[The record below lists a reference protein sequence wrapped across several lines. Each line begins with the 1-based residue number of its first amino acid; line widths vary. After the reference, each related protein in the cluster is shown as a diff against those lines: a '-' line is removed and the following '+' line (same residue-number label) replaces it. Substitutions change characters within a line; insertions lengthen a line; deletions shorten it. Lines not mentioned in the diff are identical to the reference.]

1 MPGKRHISQPAFQGL
16 LPLHFL
22 ISDRRDS
29 PVFPVARRNSARPC
43 LTYSGR
49 AAYLDKSGL
58 SNRMNRE
65 DLRKIGAG
73 FYVDDRRSLYF
84 NVREFLTANGLPD
97 TAEMRQAVWDQV
109 VHDFGVIGITQLTD
123 E

>member
-1 MPGKRHISQPAFQGL
+1 MPGKRYISQPVFQSL

-22 ISDRRDS
+22 ISDRRVFRYFRS
-29 PVFPVARRNSARPC
+29 PGATLKGPC
-43 LTYSGR
+43 LTYFGR
-49 AAYLDKSGL
+49 AADFIRSGL
-58 SNRMNRE
+58 SDRMNRE
-65 DLRKIGAG
+65 GLRKIGAG

-97 TAEMRQAVWDQV
+97 TDEMRQAVWGQV
-109 VHDFGVIGITQLTD
+109 VHDFGVIGITQLTG

>member
-1 MPGKRHISQPAFQGL
+1 
-16 LPLHFL
+16 
-22 ISDRRDS
+22 
-29 PVFPVARRNSARPC
+29 
-43 LTYSGR
+43 
-49 AAYLDKSGL
+49 
-58 SNRMNRE
+58 MNRE

-84 NVREFLTANGLPD
+84 SVREFLTANRLPD
-97 TAEMRQAVWDQV
+97 TDEMRQAVWDQV